1 MQDEQ
6 PEIFIAWRRIRR
18 MCPCTLIPS
27 NTKVKATLKSI
38 YKLYNNQQWH
48 NVQRCAP
55 CECTNTA
62 YTQTVSLVLF
72 FNFICIFVLKF
83 KQSESNN
90 ISELYQKTIFY
101 FVFFVCRLLNNIIYL
116 YVRCVSFCYFVVV
129 VVVVAILGVS
139 MVQNVDYNNCL
150 MRYGRIRF
158 SCARA
163 LCEQKYSFALV
174 LFVFDT
180 LSYTLLYLYR
190 TVFSVLCD
198 IRTKRSNSGVSHI
211 IDTNSMCA
219 IVYFRLRY
227 MLQQQ

>member
-1 MQDEQ
+1 MYLFV
-6 PEIFIAWRRIRR
+6 I
-18 MCPCTLIPS
+18 
-27 NTKVKATLKSI
+27 
-38 YKLYNNQQWH
+38 
-48 NVQRCAP
+48 
-55 CECTNTA
+55 
-62 YTQTVSLVLF
+62 SLSSSLLLLF
-72 FNFICIFVLKF
+72 WVW
-83 KQSESNN
+83 
-90 ISELYQKTIFY
+90 Y
-101 FVFFVCRLLNNIIYL
+101 R
-116 YVRCVSFCYFVVV
+116 
-129 VVVVAILGVS
+129 

-227 MLQQQ
+227 MLQQQWTVCDTLVFGLLLLFLSLSHLPGPLLCLHQI